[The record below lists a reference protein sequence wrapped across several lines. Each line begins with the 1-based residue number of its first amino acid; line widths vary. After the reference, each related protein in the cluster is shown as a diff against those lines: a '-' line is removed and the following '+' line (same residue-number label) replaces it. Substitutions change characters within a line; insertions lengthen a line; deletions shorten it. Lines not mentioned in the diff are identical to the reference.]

1 MPFRNLLPLQPST
14 MTKKI
19 PNLIS
24 TLGHPFLLLPLVLAW
39 LTIRKLG
46 FVAALPT
53 LVAIFTCI
61 VIMVVF
67 LDFRKRKGQIS
78 NWDVSAQKERS
89 SNIYQ
94 PILSL
99 TFVAAA
105 TLFLL
110 GQPFIG
116 DTLFFGLLMTVC
128 YAINAKIKI
137 SQHTVMA
144 FYVSF
149 LVLPVHVWAGLG
161 LLIFAPMIGWS
172 RVVLGRHKKEEVLLG
187 AIVGTIFGL
196 LHWWIFE

>member
-1 MPFRNLLPLQPST
+1 
-14 MTKKI
+14 MTKRTA
-19 PNLIS
+19 NLIS

-39 LTIRKLG
+39 LTTRKLS

-53 LVAIFTCI
+53 LTAIFTCI

-67 LDFRKRKGQIS
+67 LYFKKRKGQIS
-78 NWDVSAQKERS
+78 NWDVSVQQERS

-94 PILSL
+94 PILTL
-99 TFVAAA
+99 TFVAAFV
-105 TLFLL
+105 LYFLK
-110 GQPFIG
+110 QPFIG

-128 YAINAKIKI
+128 YAINSKIKI

-149 LVLPVHVWAGLG
+149 LALPVHLRAGLA
-161 LLIFAPMIGWS
+161 LLAFAPFIGWS

-187 AIVGTIFGL
+187 AIVGAIFGL